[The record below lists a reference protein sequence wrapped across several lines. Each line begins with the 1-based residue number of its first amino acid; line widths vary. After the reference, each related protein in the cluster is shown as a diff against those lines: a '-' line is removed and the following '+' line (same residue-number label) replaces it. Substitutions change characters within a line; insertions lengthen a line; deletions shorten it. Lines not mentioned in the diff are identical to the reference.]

1 MYEIFIR
8 AKDKGD
14 PILDSDEEVNISMQ
28 TLKRIALT
36 LVIIGAINWG
46 LIGLFQFDLVAS
58 LFGGQTAGLSRLIY
72 TLVGI
77 SGVICLS
84 ILFDP
89 LGETEREHPVSA
101 RNVNY
106 GVELGEDFDYE
117 REKTNYDERLR

>member
-1 MYEIFIR
+1 ME
-8 AKDKGD
+8 
-14 PILDSDEEVNISMQ
+14 

-46 LIGLFQFDLVAS
+46 LIGLFQFDLVAA
-58 LFGGQTAGLSRLIY
+58 LFGGQTAGLARVVY

-89 LGETEREHPVSA
+89 VEETDHDRTTNTG
-101 RNVNY
+101 RVNY

-117 REKTNYDERLR
+117 DEQKKYDERLR

>member
-1 MYEIFIR
+1 
-8 AKDKGD
+8 AKDKVD
-14 PILDSDEEVNISMQ
+14 PILDPDEEVNISMQ

-46 LIGLFQFDLVAS
+46 LIGLFQFDLVAAI
-58 LFGGQTAGLSRLIY
+58 FGGQTTGLSRLIY

-77 SGVICLS
+77 SGIICLS
-84 ILFDP
+84 FLFDP
-89 LGETEREHPVSA
+89 LEETERDRPSNA

-106 GVELGEDFDYE
+106 GVELGEDFDYK